1 MSTSLYDATVG
12 PFRQILGA
20 TANVLEKGRA
30 HCEASGIPLDDVV
43 QMRLIDDMAPFQFQ
57 IVSTAHHSLGALKG
71 VEAGVFT
78 PPSPAGEDYAGLQ
91 NLIARALEGLDDF
104 TPERVNAFEGKPLE
118 FRLGSNAIPFQGE
131 KFLLGF
137 SLPNFMFHATTAYD
151 MLRIK
156 GAPLG
161 KRDFLNL
168 F

>member
-20 TANVLEKGRA
+20 TVNVLEKGRA
-30 HCEASGIPLDDVV
+30 HCEESGIPLDDVV
-43 QMRLIDDMAPFQFQ
+43 ETRLIEDMLPFQFQ
-57 IVSTAHHSLGALKG
+57 VVSTAHHSLGALKG

-78 PPSPAGEDYAGLQ
+78 PPSPAGEDYPGLQ
-91 NLIARALEGLDDF
+91 HLIAEALEGLDAF
-104 TPERVNAFEGKPLE
+104 TPERVNEFEGKALE
-118 FRLGSNAIPFQGE
+118 FRLGKNAIPFQGE

-137 SLPNFMFHATTAYD
+137 SLPNFLFHATTAYD
-151 MLRIK
+151 ILRIQ

>member
-1 MSTSLYDATVG
+1 MSISLHDATVG
-12 PFRQILGA
+12 SFRQILGA

-30 HCEASGIPLDDVV
+30 HCEASGTPLDDVV
-43 QMRLIDDMAPFQFQ
+43 QMRLMDDMLPFQFQ
-57 IVSTAHHSLGALKG
+57 IVSVAHHSLGALEG

-91 NLIARALEGLDDF
+91 NLIAQTLEGLDAF
-104 TPERVNAFEGKPLE
+104 TAERVNVFEGKPLE